1 MSLNDYFR
9 ILYRRG
15 WIIVLTAALTAASA
29 LAFSYMQ
36 TPIYRATISVLVQP
50 VRPDF
55 GLTTSAKT
63 LLRSYV
69 AWMTTRTNAQKV
81 IDTLQL
87 DRTSESLLGDVT
99 ISSDDSRFVVQID
112 VKNANGDLANNIAQK
127 WADLFVQWRNDQ
139 NSIAR
144 REDQVTAAVLDPP
157 RYDLY
162 RPKKSINT
170 LAGGF
175 LGLLLGGV
183 IVFVMEY
190 IESGVLRSP
199 QDVERVL
206 GLSVL
211 GAIPAPEAAARRK
224 AR

>member
-1 MSLNDYFR
+1 MSLIEYVR
-9 ILYRRG
+9 LLYRRG
-15 WIIVLTAALTAASA
+15 WIILLTALLTAASA
-29 LAFSYMQ
+29 LVFSYLQ
-36 TPIYRATISVLVQP
+36 APVYKSTVSVLVQP
-50 VRPDF
+50 VRPDL

-69 AWMTTRTNAQKV
+69 TWINTRTNAQKV

-112 VKNANGDLANNIAQK
+112 VKNASGDLANDVAQK

-139 NSIAR
+139 NAIAR

-162 RPKKSINT
+162 SPKKTINT
-170 LAGGF
+170 LAGGI

-183 IVFVMEY
+183 IVFGLEY
-190 IESGVLRSP
+190 FESGVLRAP
-199 QDVERVL
+199 QDVERAL

-211 GAIPAPEAAARRK
+211 GAIPAGEAARRK
-224 AR
+224 TR